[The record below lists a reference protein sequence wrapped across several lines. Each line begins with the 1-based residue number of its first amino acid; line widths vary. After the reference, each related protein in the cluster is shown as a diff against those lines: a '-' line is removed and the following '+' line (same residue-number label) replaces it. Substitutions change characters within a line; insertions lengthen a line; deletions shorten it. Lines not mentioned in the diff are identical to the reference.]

1 MNMALRILL
10 ALLCSIFIFL
20 FVYNDF
26 AFYKEPIGK
35 ITHIDNKKNNQT
47 VTLKLKNTK
56 QKDKIFKIDNKFDSS
71 GVREDHQA
79 VGGHAREASGYE
91 DCCAQPGNNARRDGE
106 AGHHHRAG
114 PRRRATQQRPHYEI
128 GRASCRERV

>member
-1 MNMALRILL
+1 MINESVKHTKMNMALRILL

-71 GVREDHQA
+71 GVYDEKFYTGDFVFLNSSHTKIIGA
-79 VGGHAREASGYE
+79 KIISSTGITPSTSG
-91 DCCAQPGNNARRDGE
+91 RR
-106 AGHHHRAG
+106 
-114 PRRRATQQRPHYEI
+114 
-128 GRASCRERV
+128 